1 LDRQN
6 LSERE
11 PFFSVVLIFALSV
24 FIIFVPSPKMIVAT
38 IMLHRCSDVKGQRAV
53 SFSQNG
59 GIFTACIV
67 SRAQRERVAFHFQQ
81 FPYGSERT
89 CAPLQGSAVNHESSM
104 PNALW

>member
-1 LDRQN
+1 
-6 LSERE
+6 
-11 PFFSVVLIFALSV
+11 
-24 FIIFVPSPKMIVAT
+24 MIVAA
-38 IMLHRCSDVKGQRAV
+38 IMPHRCSDVKGQEAV

-67 SRAQRERVAFHFQQ
+67 SRAQKERVAFHFQQ